1 MLLSE
6 AALGGLG
13 GRQSSN
19 NLFRPH
25 EFADPTIVLTTKKL
39 LRLQRLKYADSARWL
54 IDRNADHSTN
64 HAITRGHASCSY
76 PSSEALMATQ
86 VVARD
91 DGRIGDEMTLAG
103 IAKQLEGIR
112 EDLTAVRS
120 DIKAVQSDVKAVQ
133 SDIKSHD
140 GKFQSLDGK
149 LTALDHKM
157 TIEFEETKRLINLS
171 FESTQMLREEVG
183 RGFDEAEH
191 ANAGHRS
198 VLEAAI
204 VGLSRD
210 MKKPRR
216 PGRRR

>member
-1 MLLSE
+1 M
-6 AALGGLG
+6 
-13 GRQSSN
+13 
-19 NLFRPH
+19 
-25 EFADPTIVLTTKKL
+25 
-39 LRLQRLKYADSARWL
+39 
-54 IDRNADHSTN
+54 
-64 HAITRGHASCSY
+64 
-76 PSSEALMATQ
+76 
-86 VVARD
+86 D

-120 DIKAVQSDVKAVQ
+120 DIKAVQSDIKAVQ
-133 SDIKSHD
+133 SDVKSHD

-157 TIEFEETKRLINLS
+157 TIEFEDTKRRINLG

-183 RGFDEAEH
+183 RRFDEAEH

-204 VGLSRD
+204 AGLSRD